1 MRSNYNYEDLDDEV
15 VHDLEKADMYW
26 EGSRRRQARGGRRTA
41 NALGR
46 RVHRRGNRCDLLDHG
61 GCMVKACK
69 VCGASVPNHRTFCSQ
84 ACHSKSQ
91 IKVPD
96 MALTLKLVD
105 AGEKAGQ
112 MAAQLGVCVPVL
124 RQFLRTQ
131 GLHRRWTSNRYLKCR
146 EVA

>member
-1 MRSNYNYEDLDDEV
+1 
-15 VHDLEKADMYW
+15 
-26 EGSRRRQARGGRRTA
+26 
-41 NALGR
+41 
-46 RVHRRGNRCDLLDHG
+46 
-61 GCMVKACK
+61 MVKACK